1 MVFGRHLVPYLI
13 RTLKVKIILY
23 IGLYVLSTTACQAAE
38 PSEANV
44 QPFSDESCVS
54 DLVCATAVHQHE
66 FSVNAI
72 DIFNYLMGK
81 KDPDLDNLPC
91 TPYPL
96 CLAGKDQV
104 ASSEVHSTLDYE

>member
-38 PSEANV
+38 PYEANV

-54 DLVCATAVHQHE
+54 DLVCGTAAHQGE
-66 FSVNAI
+66 FSFQPI
-72 DIFNYLMGK
+72 DVFNYLMGK
-81 KDPDLDNLPC
+81 KDPDLDDFPC
-91 TPYPL
+91 SPHPF
-96 CLAGKDQV
+96 CLSGKDQ
-104 ASSEVHSTLDYE
+104 E